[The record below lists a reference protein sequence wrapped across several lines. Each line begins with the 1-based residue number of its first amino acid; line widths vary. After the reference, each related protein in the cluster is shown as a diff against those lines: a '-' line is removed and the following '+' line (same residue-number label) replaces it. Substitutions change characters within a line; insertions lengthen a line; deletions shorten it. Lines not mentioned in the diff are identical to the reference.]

1 MNATSWLLLLYSLP
15 TNRNTERV
23 AVWRRL
29 KKIGAVQIKTS
40 TYLLPDQPAQYEQ
53 FQWLAKQ
60 IRDYGGDSTL
70 VRAQEIEGLTK
81 DNVIS
86 LFNAARDKEYS
97 QLRRSLQS
105 FIPRRKKLD
114 TELAAVELERLIRQF
129 RELRQV
135 DFFDSARGHDVAMLL
150 RRAEG
155 PRRSRQS
162 EVLDAKQYRG
172 RTWATRPRP
181 EIDRVGSAW
190 LISKFIDPKAKF
202 AFTMTPS
209 PGGEVIHFDMVDAE
223 FSHHGDRCTFEMLL
237 ERFSID
243 DKALRRI
250 GEMIH
255 DADLEDAKFQ
265 RVECV
270 GIDRVLKGW
279 GKTGMSSDEILAQG
293 FKCFDGLLL
302 VLYMANQAYAQPAT
316 FAVIGDALPNENRA
330 MGFVVQSAFKRLPI
344 LLGVP
349 AAGYVITGRLGIVGG
364 VRAGLI
370 AAVVLTG
377 VALALQVKYY
387 RSP

>member
-1 MNATSWLLLLYSLP
+1 MKATSWLLLLFSLP

-29 KKIGAVQIKTS
+29 KKMGAVQIKTS
-40 TYLLPDQPAQYEQ
+40 TYLLPDEPAQYEQ

-81 DNVIS
+81 DNVTS

-135 DFFDSARGHDVAMLL
+135 DFFDSARGHDIAMLL

-155 PRRSRQS
+155 PKRSRQL
-162 EVLDAKQYRG
+162 ELLDAKKYQG
-172 RTWATRPRP
+172 KTWLTRPRP

-190 LISKFIDPKAKF
+190 LITRFIDSKPKFVFAPKAE
-202 AFTMTPS
+202 AVPNAI
-209 PGGEVIHFDMVDAE
+209 PFDMLDAE
-223 FSHHGDRCTFEMLL
+223 FSHHGNCCTFETLL
-237 ERFSID
+237 KRFAIS
-243 DKALRRI
+243 DKSAAKI

-255 DADLEDAKFQ
+255 DADLDDARFQ
-265 RVECV
+265 RVEAV

-279 GKTGMSSDEILAQG
+279 AKEGLPDKEILRRG
-293 FKCFDGLLL
+293 FECFDA
-302 VLYMANQAYAQPAT
+302 LY
-316 FAVIGDALPNENRA
+316 
-330 MGFVVQSAFKRLPI
+330 AF
-344 LLGVP
+344 
-349 AAGYVITGRLGIVGG
+349 
-364 VRAGLI
+364 
-370 AAVVLTG
+370 
-377 VALALQVKYY
+377 LQ
-387 RSP
+387 RR